1 MRRLIR
7 SAAPFAA
14 CLALALASPT
24 ACGDDDTSG
33 ATDTAS
39 SADAVTGD
47 ATGGDVEADTAA
59 AADTATPPPACNP
72 ILQTGCEADQ
82 NCTFGPNDSSPSCV
96 AEGTVAYGEEC
107 GGNDAQCERG
117 ICMSIN
123 DTGNRCYKF
132 CQTVAHCEAQRSCLT
147 LTGTVYKVCQIPDLY
162 DNCDLLAQDCEG
174 GKGCYPV
181 ASEPEPICLAAGAAT
196 TGAVC
201 ENADGC
207 VPGNLC
213 INQRCKR
220 ICDRTAADPCG
231 NFTPC
236 VNYAGDA
243 GYCDE

>member
-7 SAAPFAA
+7 SAVPLAA
-14 CLALALASPT
+14 CLALASPF
-24 ACGDDDTSG
+24 ACGDDETSNSTD
-33 ATDTAS
+33 ATTDTAS
-39 SADAVTGD
+39 TADATTDDVTGD
-47 ATGGDVEADTAA
+47 GDTTAG
-59 AADTATPPPACNP
+59 ADTATPPPACNP
-72 ILQTGCEADQ
+72 ILQTGCDAGQ
-82 NCTFGPNDSSPSCV
+82 NCTFGANDTSPSCV

-162 DNCDLLAQDCEG
+162 DNCDLLAQDCDD

-181 ASEPEPICLAAGAAT
+181 ASEPQPICLAAGTAAT
-196 TGAVC
+196 GTVC

-207 VPGNLC
+207 VPGNIC

-220 ICDRTAADPCG
+220 ICDDTATDPCG

-236 VNYAGDA
+236 VGYAGNA